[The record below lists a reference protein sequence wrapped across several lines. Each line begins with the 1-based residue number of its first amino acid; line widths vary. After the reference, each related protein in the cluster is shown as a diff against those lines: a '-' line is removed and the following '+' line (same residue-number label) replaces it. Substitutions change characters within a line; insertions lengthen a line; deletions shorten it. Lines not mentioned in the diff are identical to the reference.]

1 MKLLAEAPF
10 FFQDLGILK
19 EELQMELYLVIYKE
33 TRNMK
38 AELKTFAVVISDG
51 SSV

>member
-1 MKLLAEAPF
+1 MKLLSEAPF

-19 EELQMELYLVIYKE
+19 EELQMEEAQLFFF
-33 TRNMK
+33 MK